1 MLLKRWITAL
11 VLLPLLILLILEGGR
26 FFFSLALCAVAMVT
40 LWEFFRIV
48 FSQHVPA
55 VPPVIYLWT
64 YAAGACVVLLA
75 ANDGFNAVFMVA
87 VVHCIGAAVI
97 SIFRFDTAQDAP
109 IVALKQVF
117 ALLYIPV
124 FLSFIALL
132 YDGGTPEGIHWL
144 FFLLVIVATGDTG
157 AYFVGSYLGRHK
169 LCPSV
174 SPKKTVEGAVG
185 GLACSLIFG
194 SAYKFIFLSA
204 LSLSA
209 CVLLVL
215 VTGIVGQTGDL
226 FESEFKRAAGVKDS
240 GGLLPGHG
248 GFLDRI
254 DALLF
259 AAPAIYLIKEYLL
272 S

>member
-1 MLLKRWITAL
+1 MLSKRWITAL
-11 VLLPLLILLILEGGR
+11 VVLPLLILLILEGGR
-26 FFFSLALCAVAMVT
+26 FFFSLVLCAVAVVT

-48 FSQHVPA
+48 FSEHTPA
-55 VPPVIYLWT
+55 VSPVIHLWT
-64 YAAGACVVLLA
+64 YAAGAGVVLFA
-75 ANDGFNAVFMVA
+75 SNEAFNAVVAVA
-87 VVHCIGAAVI
+87 VVHCIGAGI
-97 SIFRFDTAQDAP
+97 MSIFRFNAAQDAP

-117 ALLYIPV
+117 ALLYIPI

-132 YDGGTPEGIHWL
+132 YDGGSSDGIRWL
-144 FFLLVIVATGDTG
+144 FLLLVIVATGDSG

-174 SPKKTVEGAVG
+174 SPKKTIEGACA
-185 GLACSLIFG
+185 GLACSMIFGIGYKLIF
-194 SAYKFIFLSA
+194 LPV
-204 LSLSA
+204 LSLSG
-209 CVLLVL
+209 CTLLAL
-215 VTGIVGQTGDL
+215 VTGAVGQAGDL

-259 AAPAIYLIKEYLL
+259 AAPTIYLMKEYLL